1 MFEHAG
7 AWFYIHCVLALLVI
21 VTDANGT
28 LEPVVDKFEKRIG
41 IYQEPLE
48 PDTTYNAPPLY
59 YNEPIDST
67 WILPDN
73 LKIKDS
79 DESNIK

>member
-1 MFEHAG
+1 MFENAG
-7 AWFYIHCVLALLVI
+7 VWWFYVHCVLALVLV

-28 LEPVVDKFEKRIG
+28 LEPTVNEFEKRIG
-41 IYQEPLE
+41 IYQEPT
-48 PDTTYNAPPLY
+48 DTSYDASPLY
-59 YNEPIDST
+59 YDEPIDST

-79 DESNIK
+79 DESDIK

>member
-1 MFEHAG
+1 VEPVNLT
-7 AWFYIHCVLALLVI
+7 WFYVHCVLALVLV

-28 LEPVVDKFEKRIG
+28 LEPTVNEFEKRIG
-41 IYQEPLE
+41 IYQEP
-48 PDTTYNAPPLY
+48 PDTSYDASPLY
-59 YNEPIDST
+59 YDEPIDST

-79 DESNIK
+79 DESDIK

>member
-1 MFEHAG
+1 MEPVNLT
-7 AWFYIHCVLALLVI
+7 WFYVHCVLALVLI

-28 LEPVVDKFEKRIG
+28 LEPTVNEFEKRIG
-41 IYQEPLE
+41 IYQEPPDIMEYEE
-48 PDTTYNAPPLY
+48 PPY
-59 YNEPIDST
+59 YVPPIDST

-79 DESNIK
+79 DESDIK